1 MRRFLTPRLAL
12 LSFGHFTIDAYSSFL
27 SPLLPLVIH
36 KLHLTFTQVGA
47 LVALSSLSSSLS
59 QPLFGWFS
67 DRLRRPWFV
76 AFGPL
81 CSALFLSS
89 VGAAPSFG
97 ALIALLMVGGLGAAA
112 YHPQAAVLASTLA
125 ERRALAMSFFVSA
138 GTFGFA
144 LGPLFAVTTDG
155 LFGLERTWLAA
166 APGLVISCLLIAWFA
181 RVAPVTRPRAGR
193 PTLHELKPHVRPL
206 ALLYCSVVF
215 RSAVSIGFMTFLAVF
230 LHQRGF
236 SVGAGG
242 ALLTAY
248 LASGAFGGFA
258 GGVLSDRWGGRSV
271 VLASFALSLPLY
283 LGFLLLP
290 TGWGLACLM
299 LGSFA
304 AQSSLP
310 VNVVMG
316 QELSPRHA
324 STISSLLMGAAWGL
338 GALIVGPVGAIAD
351 AHGLRAALLGLT
363 ALLAGGV
370 IVAWLLPRR
379 AQPLASPSI
388 APQQVAEGSGVPIA
402 TPPGAAR

>member
-1 MRRFLTPRLAL
+1 M
-12 LSFGHFTIDAYSSFL
+12 
-27 SPLLPLVIH
+27 
-36 KLHLTFTQVGA
+36 
-47 LVALSSLSSSLS
+47 
-59 QPLFGWFS
+59 
-67 DRLRRPWFV
+67 
-76 AFGPL
+76 
-81 CSALFLSS
+81 
-89 VGAAPSFG
+89 
-97 ALIALLMVGGLGAAA
+97 
-112 YHPQAAVLASTLA
+112 
-125 ERRALAMSFFVSA
+125 
-138 GTFGFA
+138 
-144 LGPLFAVTTDG
+144 
-155 LFGLERTWLAA
+155 
-166 APGLVISCLLIAWFA
+166 
-181 RVAPVTRPRAGR
+181 
-193 PTLHELKPHVRPL
+193 
-206 ALLYCSVVF
+206 
-215 RSAVSIGFMTFLAVF
+215 
-230 LHQRGF
+230 
-236 SVGAGG
+236 
-242 ALLTAY
+242 
-248 LASGAFGGFA
+248 
-258 GGVLSDRWGGRSV
+258 LSDRWGGRSV